1 MDTMREFHLFCKNL
15 YTFYNED
22 PSTSKRLYE
31 EIKNNDLYAPVYDT
45 ITGVEIARHYYATKI
60 IPPDLL

>member
-1 MDTMREFHLFCKNL
+1 MASALFKNWVAK
-15 YTFYNED
+15 
-22 PSTSKRLYE
+22 SKHE

-45 ITGVEIARHYYATKI
+45 ITGMEIARHYYANKI